1 VRRRVTA
8 LAARLAGVARR
19 RERAARAAIGMP
31 AGHPERITAEL
42 PEAQEQ
48 WLAAVAGRLW
58 PADEYT
64 HIVTD
69 THREGP

>member
-1 VRRRVTA
+1 VRCRATA

-31 AGHPERITAEL
+31 AHHPERLTAEL
-42 PEAQEQ
+42 PQAQEH
-48 WLAAVAGRLW
+48 WLAGLAERLW
-58 PADEYT
+58 PAGEYT

-69 THREGP
+69 TRREDS